1 MTHEE
6 VKILLNDYFDEK
18 LSIEV
23 NTEIQVHLS
32 ECTECSQYLFSLQD
46 LMKKAD
52 HLPRNIK
59 PPTDFWN
66 DIFIS
71 ISNIKTENM
80 KQQEETDLKELA
92 KVSKVSK
99 EENKERDKRLKAEKL
114 LKRES
119 RKAAFLQNF
128 QGLWFKY
135 TLIGLTLFALLFL
148 IYKNFLSKG
157 NVWEVIKHQVGSSS
171 YSESFGNL
179 EENQFLETNSVTRL
193 EIRVPKLGNI
203 FLEPDSKIE
212 RLRSLN
218 KIHLLKGS
226 ISVFKDGA
234 EERLSIE
241 VPAAE
246 IKDYYLGGQLK
257 VTVTDQKASVLEVTD
272 GWVSIINDNVE
283 TLVLSNHICQI
294 KADSGVGLP
303 YHNSS
308 SKEFVEA
315 INNYCFTSPGN
326 EGALISILTK
336 ADVNNTVTLWNLM
349 QRVTRKQRD
358 MVIYTMFG
366 LLGNP
371 PQGVTDEGL
380 RTLDPGMM
388 QKLIEEIE
396 LRI

>member
-52 HLPRNIK
+52 QLPRNIK

-66 DIFIS
+66 DIFVS
-71 ISNIKTENM
+71 ISNIKTETM
-80 KQQEETDLKELA
+80 KQQEEIDLKEAA
-92 KVSKVSK
+92 KVTKVSK

-119 RKAAFLQNF
+119 RKAALLQNF
-128 QGLWFKY
+128 QRPWFKY
-135 TLIGLTLFALLFL
+135 SLISLASLALLFL
-148 IYKNFLSKG
+148 IYSNFFSKG
-157 NVWEVIKHQVGSSS
+157 NVWDVIKHQAGSSS
-171 YSESFGNL
+171 YSEAFGTL
-179 EENQFLETNSVTRL
+179 EENQLLETNSVTRL
-193 EIRVPKLGNI
+193 EIRIPKLGII

-212 RLRSLN
+212 RLRSSN
-218 KIHLLKGS
+218 KIQLLKGS
-226 ISVFKDGA
+226 ISVSKDGA

-241 VPAAE
+241 VPGAE

-257 VTVTDQKASVLEVTD
+257 VTVSDPAASLLEVID
-272 GWVSIINDNVE
+272 GWESVTKDNVE
-283 TLVLSNHICQI
+283 TLVLSNHFCQI

-303 YHNSS
+303 YHNLS

-315 INNYCFTSPGN
+315 INNYCFTSKGS
-326 EGALISILTK
+326 EEALISILTK
-336 ADVNNTVTLWNLM
+336 ADVSNTVTLWNLM
-349 QRVTRKQRD
+349 PRVTRKQRD
-358 MVIYTMFG
+358 MVIYTIWG
-366 LLGNP
+366 LLGNQ
-371 PQGVTDEGL
+371 PQGVTDDGL
-380 RTLDPGMM
+380 RALNPEMM

-396 LRI
+396 LKI

>member
-32 ECTECSQYLFSLQD
+32 ECSDCSQYLFSLQD

-52 HLPRNIK
+52 QLPRNIK

-66 DIFIS
+66 DIFTA
-71 ISNIKTENM
+71 ISNIKTESI
-80 KQQEETDLKELA
+80 KQQEEIDLKEAA
-92 KVSKVSK
+92 KVS
-99 EENKERDKRLKAEKL
+99 EESSEEKKERDKRLNAEKL
-114 LKRES
+114 LAWERK
-119 RKAAFLQNF
+119 KAAFLQNLKKP
-128 QGLWFKY
+128 GFKY
-135 TLIGLTLFALLFL
+135 SLIGLAFIVTLFF
-148 IYKNFLSKG
+148 IYSNFLSKG
-157 NVWEVIKHQVGSSS
+157 NTWEVKKLRVGSSS
-171 YSESFGNL
+171 YSEAFSNL
-179 EENQFLETNSVTRL
+179 EEDQLLETNSVTRL
-193 EIRVPKLGNI
+193 EIQIPKLGSI
-203 FLEPDSKIE
+203 FLEHDSKIE
-212 RLRSLN
+212 RLKAD
-218 KIHLLKGS
+218 KIRLLKGS
-226 ISVFKDGA
+226 ILAVKKDA
-234 EERLSIE
+234 NELLSIE
-241 VPAAE
+241 VPGAD
-246 IKDYYLGGQLK
+246 IKDYFLGGQLK
-257 VTVTDQKASVLEVTD
+257 VTVTNPEASLLEVID
-272 GWVSIINDNVE
+272 GWVSINKDNVE
-283 TLVLSNHICQI
+283 TLVLSNHFCQI
-294 KADSGVGLP
+294 RADSGVGLP
-303 YHNSS
+303 YHKFSA
-308 SKEFVEA
+308 KEFVEA

-326 EGALISILTK
+326 EEALISILTK
-336 ADVNNTVTLWNLM
+336 ADVSNSVTLWNLM